1 MYRENKHV
9 GRRDVRRMK
18 YESCQEIVAGKDYT
32 RDEPLCDNTPSH
44 RSQPAASSRYRE
56 EAREEKGGNP
66 EFLLNIQTLRIS
78 HSSVKKFDVYCVDGI
93 AAHRERLRLAHTDV

>member
-1 MYRENKHV
+1 MS
-9 GRRDVRRMK
+9 GGGDVRRMK

-78 HSSVKKFDVYCVDGI
+78 HSSVKKVDVETDHAMVLQKCR
-93 AAHRERLRLAHTDV
+93 HRERLRLAHTDV

>member
-9 GRRDVRRMK
+9 GRRDVLRMK
-18 YESCQEIVAGKDYT
+18 YESCQEIVKGKDYT

-66 EFLLNIQTLRIS
+66 EFLLLNIQTLRTK
-78 HSSVKKFDVYCVDGI
+78 VI
-93 AAHRERLRLAHTDV
+93 AMQGKEV

>member
-1 MYRENKHV
+1 MA
-9 GRRDVRRMK
+9 GGGDVLRMK
-18 YESCQEIVAGKDYT
+18 YESCQEIVKGKDYT

-66 EFLLNIQTLRIS
+66 EFLLNIVNKSLS
-78 HSSVKKFDVYCVDGI
+78 HQRFCMQQQ
-93 AAHRERLRLAHTDV
+93 LAM

>member
-1 MYRENKHV
+1 MA
-9 GRRDVRRMK
+9 GGGDVRRMK

-44 RSQPAASSRYRE
+44 PSQPAASSRYRE

-78 HSSVKKFDVYCVDGI
+78 HSSWQCKEGGCGDRPCHGI
-93 AAHRERLRLAHTDV
+93 AEMQTQRD